1 MREQGGQHGLAV
13 PRDCR
18 LRPRRLVV
26 GVGHLLALVT
36 ALGACSST
44 AVIYRKDRPTR
55 EGEIVGGTDE
65 VLYVRNERGVVLA
78 LRRSQIDYISHPG
91 TDLME
96 ASVVPLAIGGYFLG
110 LKVAESTQ
118 DCSFPQMCEPL
129 PIQFL
134 AAGLVLAG
142 LGIALGAGG
151 WASRSA
157 SVNAMD
163 NWFRTADLPK
173 AATPA
178 RSD

>member
-1 MREQGGQHGLAV
+1 MRGRSGQLGLAV

-18 LRPRRLVV
+18 LRPRRLAV

-36 ALGACSST
+36 GLSACSST

-91 TDLME
+91 TDLMA
-96 ASVVPLAIGGYFLG
+96 ASVVPLAIGGFFLG
-110 LKVAESTQ
+110 LSVTESTQ
-118 DCSFPQMCEPL
+118 DCSPPRMCEAL
-129 PIQFL
+129 PIEFL
-134 AAGLVLAG
+134 GAGLAFVG

-151 WASRSA
+151 WATRSA

-163 NWFRTADLPK
+163 NWFRTADMPK

-178 RSD
+178 S